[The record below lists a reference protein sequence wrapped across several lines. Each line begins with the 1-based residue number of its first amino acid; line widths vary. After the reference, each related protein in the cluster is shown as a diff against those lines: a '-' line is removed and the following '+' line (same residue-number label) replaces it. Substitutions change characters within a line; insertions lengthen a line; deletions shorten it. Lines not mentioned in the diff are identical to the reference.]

1 MFAPAEGEW
10 KMSAKEELFDL
21 SRKREKM
28 VQRIMDF
35 IANLSEEQ
43 VEKLVSHFSELYAS
57 LEGSSQLYP
66 LEPPLQTA

>member
-10 KMSAKEELFDL
+10 KMSATEELL
-21 SRKREKM
+21 E
-28 VQRIMDF
+28 F
-35 IANLSEEQ
+35 IANLSEDQ

>member
-10 KMSAKEELFDL
+10 KMSATEELL
-21 SRKREKM
+21 E
-28 VQRIMDF
+28 F

>member
-10 KMSAKEELFDL
+10 KMSATEELL
-21 SRKREKM
+21 K
-28 VQRIMDF
+28 F
-35 IANLSEEQ
+35 ISNLSEEQ

>member
-10 KMSAKEELFDL
+10 KMSATEELL
-21 SRKREKM
+21 E
-28 VQRIMDF
+28 F
-35 IANLSEEQ
+35 ISNLSEEQ

-66 LEPPLQTA
+66 LELPLQTA

>member
-10 KMSAKEELFDL
+10 KMSATEELL
-21 SRKREKM
+21 E
-28 VQRIMDF
+28 F
-35 IANLSEEQ
+35 ISNLSEEQ